1 MRESMRRL
9 AFDDG
14 EEKAVRGVRRVR
26 VELLDGDHITI
37 EVHRKARGEDLLDRI
52 CEDLDVAEKDYF
64 GLLHLQRGDP
74 RVWVDLNKRLS
85 KTFRNEPWEVMFA
98 VKFYPPEP
106 TALEDEV
113 SRYQIGLAVK
123 KDIAEGRLPCS
134 PITLALLSS
143 YELQAAAGDHGAGCQ
158 CGALLAAAPPP
169 PAPLARSALQDNVH
183 ALYLKH
189 RGMSPAQ
196 AELQY
201 LASAA
206 RLPLYGAHTHAAR
219 DVTLAL
225 SAAGLALCNE
235 GYRHYTPHTSRL
247 TPHVSHLTPHVS
259 HLTSHTSRL
268 TPHTSRL
275 TPHVSRLTPHTSHL
289 TPHTSHLTPHTSHL
303 TPYTSHLMYESCIVY
318 GTRVFCTIHDSYT
331 SHAKKCTFTFILR

>member
-189 RGMSPAQ
+189 RGMSPVE

-235 GYRHYTPHTSRL
+235 GVVLSRFPWPKIIKMSYNKRSFTLKLRASEFDEFETDVSFKLPSTRACKKLWKCSVEHHIFFRREAPVSVPGRHGAWGSPSCRRTLRQLRARP
-247 TPHVSHLTPHVS
+247 P
-259 HLTSHTSRL
+259 HLTS
-268 TPHTSRL
+268 
-275 TPHVSRLTPHTSHL
+275 
-289 TPHTSHLTPHTSHL
+289 
-303 TPYTSHLMYESCIVY
+303 
-318 GTRVFCTIHDSYT
+318 
-331 SHAKKCTFTFILR
+331 